1 MDIKLNVDNNSPLDI
16 DISTKLTAES
26 SNATYP
32 SITLALGAGNG
43 KEALKFEKM
52 KSTSVNIKPELTD
65 TEEGV
70 SLFYAIPRKV
80 TPQEFKVTVPDEFV
94 DIEPA
99 RTYGVSMNCEIN
111 MPLCFGE
118 KLNIDYTYDLADMG
132 MDLSSLPIEDATLKF
147 NVDNHFPFAL
157 QAQVEALDA
166 NGNVIPDFIQSE
178 GIYVKASSICPVQ
191 LSVKATDDTPLSEFK
206 GLRLIMKVKEGNG
219 EQINKNQYLS
229 IKNISITTESGI
241 VFGKK

>member
-1 MDIKLNVDNNSPLDI
+1 
-16 DISTKLTAES
+16 
-26 SNATYP
+26 
-32 SITLALGAGNG
+32 
-43 KEALKFEKM
+43 
-52 KSTSVNIKPELTD
+52 
-65 TEEGV
+65 
-70 SLFYAIPRKV
+70 
-80 TPQEFKVTVPDEFV
+80 
-94 DIEPA
+94 
-99 RTYGVSMNCEIN
+99 
-111 MPLCFGE
+111 
-118 KLNIDYTYDLADMG
+118 MG

-166 NGNVIPDFIQSE
+166 NGKVIPDFIQSE
-178 GIYVKASSICPVQ
+178 GIDVKASSICPVQ